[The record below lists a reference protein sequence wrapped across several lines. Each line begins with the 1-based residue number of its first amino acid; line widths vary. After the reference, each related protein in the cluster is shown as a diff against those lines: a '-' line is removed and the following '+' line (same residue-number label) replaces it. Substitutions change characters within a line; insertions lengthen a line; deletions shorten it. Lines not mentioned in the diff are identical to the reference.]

1 MEILSPSPPPS
12 PARNQF
18 VYGGAGALLRRD
30 QAGAGAL
37 LHVAVGRSPEKTLP
51 LLRWAFRRFACA
63 RVALVHVHQPSPVIP
78 TLLGKIPAAQA
89 TEELVLSHRRSERDE
104 RNRILLAYL
113 AFCQRAQ
120 VQATV
125 LVTEN
130 EQINDGIV
138 ALVRDHGVT
147 KLVMGSIPDN
157 CFKLK
162 AGHNKEYFMAKNA
175 PAFCEIWFVWRGR
188 HIWTR
193 EASAAIGNSISIY
206 NQDDT
211 MMTRKRTRF
220 SPNSNDAEPVLAEG
234 TESDNGRVNHYGALG
249 ADASRFYNM
258 RISNLHDAESA
269 FNSTLWPDSSVL
281 GGALQLHSKVA
292 LLLHFYFTSF
302 VLGVDLTVLKLKVND
317 IYQEMLDANLKQVMV
332 EAEGSR
338 KEAFLE
344 LLRRKEI
351 ESKVASAFVRVKA
364 SESSKKREMKIREEL
379 EGLFVAARK
388 QHEDLARSKEKATA
402 VLDSSMRR
410 LDILDARAK
419 NMSLRMDEAVA
430 ELEVIQSSINILKQ
444 ERSKA
449 HKKEDRHTNH
459 VKEGCTYSH
468 SKLPNCS
475 SIALGDDPY
484 TYRQLTLLDVQA
496 ATCKF
501 SESFKLRP
509 RGHGCIYKGKN
520 MNRSVMIH
528 RLHSD
533 SKSSMQFQRKVYI
546 LNKVRHP
553 HLVTLVGVCPEALCL
568 AYEYP
573 KNGSLHDHLFG
584 ELNSAPPLPWK
595 IRARVVAEI
604 SSALL
609 FLHSCKPQVMVH
621 GGLNLENVLLD
632 SDFHCKIADF
642 GTLTEEDSKDHPALD
657 SRLLAHKSDINSF
670 GTVIMQLL
678 TGKQAGSPGLASE
691 VRRALSCGK
700 LSSILDPMA
709 GEWPMEA
716 ARRLAE
722 FGLECIGDR
731 PELTPDTVRELE
743 QLHLIRGRQ
752 VPSFFLCPILK
763 QTMDDP
769 QVAADGVTYEGRA
782 IREWIEDGRAVA
794 DLKLKHLDLTPNHA
808 LRFAIQDWLSQP
820 QW

>member
-113 AFCQRAQ
+113 AFCQRA
-120 VQATV
+120 QATV

-281 GGALQLHSKVA
+281 GGALQLHSK
-292 LLLHFYFTSF
+292 
-302 VLGVDLTVLKLKVND
+302 
-317 IYQEMLDANLKQVMV
+317 EMLDANLKQVMV

>member
-113 AFCQRAQ
+113 AFCQRA
-120 VQATV
+120 QATV

-281 GGALQLHSKVA
+281 EGALQLHSK
-292 LLLHFYFTSF
+292 
-302 VLGVDLTVLKLKVND
+302 
-317 IYQEMLDANLKQVMV
+317 EMLDANLKQVMV

-419 NMSLRMDEAVA
+419 NMSLRMDEVVA

-595 IRARVVAEI
+595 IRARIVAEI

>member
-18 VYGGAGALLRRD
+18 IYGGAGALLRRD

-51 LLRWAFRRFACA
+51 LLRWAFRRFGCG

-206 NQDDT
+206 NQDDI

-220 SPNSNDAEPVLAEG
+220 SPNSNDAESMLGGGHSTCGTSTVADLHEG
-234 TESDNGRVNHYGALG
+234 TISDNGRVNNYGALG
-249 ADASRFYNM
+249 ANANHFYNM
-258 RISNLHDAESA
+258 RISNLQDAESA

-281 GGALQLHSKVA
+281 GGALQLHSKE
-292 LLLHFYFTSF
+292 
-302 VLGVDLTVLKLKVND
+302 KLD
-317 IYQEMLDANLKQVMV
+317 IDLKQVMV

-344 LLRRKEI
+344 LLKRKEI

-379 EGLFVAARK
+379 EGLFVATRK
-388 QHEDLARSKEKATA
+388 QHEDLARIKEEATA

-444 ERSKA
+444 ERTKA

-459 VKEGCTYSH
+459 VEEGCTYSH

-475 SIALGDDPY
+475 SIVLGDDPY
-484 TYRQLTLLDVQA
+484 TFRQLTLLDVQD

-509 RGHGCIYKGKN
+509 QGHGCIYKGKV

-528 RLHSD
+528 KLHSH
-533 SKSSMQFQRKVYI
+533 SIKSSMQFQREVYI

-584 ELNSAPPLPWK
+584 ELNSTPPLPWK
-595 IRARVVAEI
+595 IRARIVAEI

-609 FLHSCKPQVMVH
+609 FLHSCKPQMMVH
-621 GGLNLENVLLD
+621 GGLNLENILLD

-642 GTLTEEDSKDHPALD
+642 GTLTEEESKDHSAFD
-657 SRLLAHKSDINSF
+657 SGLLAHKSDISSF
-670 GTVIMQLL
+670 GTVILQLL
-678 TGKQAGSPGLASE
+678 SGKPPGPGLASE
-691 VRRALSCGK
+691 VRRALSCGQ
-700 LSSILDPMA
+700 LSSILDPTA

-722 FGLECIGDR
+722 FGLECSRDR
-731 PELTPDTVRELE
+731 PELTQETLRELE
-743 QLHLIRGRQ
+743 QLHLIRGRP

-794 DLKLKHLDLTPNHA
+794 DLKLKHLGLTPNHA

>member
-12 PARNQF
+12 PARSQF

-30 QAGAGAL
+30 QAGAGAGAL

-193 EASAAIGNSISIY
+193 EASAAIGNSISVY
-206 NQDDT
+206 NQDDI

-220 SPNSNDAEPVLAEG
+220 SPNSNGAEPMLAEG
-234 TESDNGRVNHYGALG
+234 TVSDNGRVNDYGALG
-249 ADASRFYNM
+249 ADANHFYNM
-258 RISNLHDAESA
+258 RISNLQDAESA

-281 GGALQLHSKVA
+281 GGALQLHSK
-292 LLLHFYFTSF
+292 
-302 VLGVDLTVLKLKVND
+302 
-317 IYQEMLDANLKQVMV
+317 EMLDANLKQVMV

-344 LLRRKEI
+344 LLKRKEI

-364 SESSKKREMKIREEL
+364 SESSKKREIEIREEL
-379 EGLFVAARK
+379 ESLFIATRK

-444 ERSKA
+444 ERTKA

-475 SIALGDDPY
+475 SIAVGDDPY
-484 TYRQLTLLDVQA
+484 TFRQLTLLDVQA

-509 RGHGCIYKGKN
+509 RGHGCIYKGKI

-533 SKSSMQFQRKVYI
+533 SIKSSMQFQRKVYI

-584 ELNSAPPLPWK
+584 ELNSTPPLPWK
-595 IRARVVAEI
+595 IRARIVAEI

-609 FLHSCKPQVMVH
+609 FLHSCKPQMMVH

-632 SDFHCKIADF
+632 SDFHCKIAGF
-642 GTLTEEDSKDHPALD
+642 GTLTEEESKDHPA
-657 SRLLAHKSDINSF
+657 LLAHKSDINSF
-670 GTVIMQLL
+670 GTVILQLL
-678 TGKQAGSPGLASE
+678 TGKQPGSPGLASE

-700 LSSILDPMA
+700 LSSILDPTA

-722 FGLECIGDR
+722 FGLECSGDR
-731 PELTPDTVRELE
+731 PELTQETLRELE
-743 QLHLIRGRQ
+743 QLHLIRGRP

-794 DLKLKHLDLTPNHA
+794 DLKLKHLGLTPNHA

>member
-51 LLRWAFRRFACA
+51 LLRWAFRRFGCA

-206 NQDDT
+206 NHDDI

-220 SPNSNDAEPVLAEG
+220 SPNSNSAEPVLAEG
-234 TESDNGRVNHYGALG
+234 TVSDYGAFG
-249 ADASRFYNM
+249 ADANHFYNM
-258 RISNLHDAESA
+258 RLSNLQDAESA
-269 FNSTLWPDSSVL
+269 FNSTLWPDSSVH
-281 GGALQLHSKVA
+281 GGALQLHSK
-292 LLLHFYFTSF
+292 
-302 VLGVDLTVLKLKVND
+302 
-317 IYQEMLDANLKQVMV
+317 EMLDANLKQVMV

-344 LLRRKEI
+344 LRKRKEI
-351 ESKVASAFVRVKA
+351 ESKVAGAFVRVKA

-379 EGLFVAARK
+379 EGLFVATRK

-444 ERSKA
+444 ERTKA
-449 HKKEDRHTNH
+449 HKNEDRHTNH

-484 TYRQLTLLDVQA
+484 TFRQLTLLDVQA

-509 RGHGCIYKGKN
+509 RGHGCIYKGKI

-533 SKSSMQFQRKVYI
+533 SIKSSMQFQRKVYI

-595 IRARVVAEI
+595 IRARIVAEI

-609 FLHSCKPQVMVH
+609 FLHSCKPQMMVH
-621 GGLNLENVLLD
+621 GGLNLENILLD
-632 SDFHCKIADF
+632 SDSHCKIADF
-642 GTLTEEDSKDHPALD
+642 GTLTAEDSKDHPALD
-657 SRLLAHKSDINSF
+657 SGLLAHKSDINSF
-670 GTVIMQLL
+670 GTVILQLL
-678 TGKQAGSPGLASE
+678 TGKQPGSPGLASE

-700 LSSILDPMA
+700 LSSILDPTA

-722 FGLECIGDR
+722 FGLECSGDR
-731 PELTPDTVRELE
+731 PELTPDTVA
-743 QLHLIRGRQ
+743 
-752 VPSFFLCPILK
+752 V
-763 QTMDDP
+763 
-769 QVAADGVTYEGRA
+769 DGVTYEGRA

-794 DLKLKHLDLTPNHA
+794 DLKLKHLGLTPNHA

>member
-1 MEILSPSPPPS
+1 MLSIHECS
-12 PARNQF
+12 
-18 VYGGAGALLRRD
+18 
-30 QAGAGAL
+30 
-37 LHVAVGRSPEKTLP
+37 
-51 LLRWAFRRFACA
+51 
-63 RVALVHVHQPSPVIP
+63 
-78 TLLGKIPAAQA
+78 
-89 TEELVLSHRRSERDE
+89 
-104 RNRILLAYL
+104 
-113 AFCQRAQ
+113 
-120 VQATV
+120 
-125 LVTEN
+125 
-130 EQINDGIV
+130 
-138 ALVRDHGVT
+138 
-147 KLVMGSIPDN
+147 

-281 GGALQLHSKVA
+281 EGALQLHSK
-292 LLLHFYFTSF
+292 
-302 VLGVDLTVLKLKVND
+302 
-317 IYQEMLDANLKQVMV
+317 EMLDANLKQVMV

-419 NMSLRMDEAVA
+419 NMSLRMDEVVA

-595 IRARVVAEI
+595 IRARIVAEI

>member
-281 GGALQLHSKVA
+281 EGALQLHSK
-292 LLLHFYFTSF
+292 
-302 VLGVDLTVLKLKVND
+302 
-317 IYQEMLDANLKQVMV
+317 EMLDANLKQVMV

-419 NMSLRMDEAVA
+419 NMSLRMDEVVA

-595 IRARVVAEI
+595 IRARIVAEI

-731 PELTPDTVRELE
+731 PELTPDTV
-743 QLHLIRGRQ
+743 
-752 VPSFFLCPILK
+752 
-763 QTMDDP
+763 
-769 QVAADGVTYEGRA
+769 AADGVTYEGRA

>member
-281 GGALQLHSKVA
+281 EGALQLHSK
-292 LLLHFYFTSF
+292 
-302 VLGVDLTVLKLKVND
+302 
-317 IYQEMLDANLKQVMV
+317 EMLDANLKQVMV

-419 NMSLRMDEAVA
+419 NMSLRMDEVVA

-595 IRARVVAEI
+595 IRARIVAEI

>member
-281 GGALQLHSKVA
+281 EGALQLHSK
-292 LLLHFYFTSF
+292 
-302 VLGVDLTVLKLKVND
+302 
-317 IYQEMLDANLKQVMV
+317 EMLDANLKQVMV

-419 NMSLRMDEAVA
+419 NMSLRMDEVVA

-595 IRARVVAEI
+595 IRARIVAEI

-642 GTLTEEDSKDHPALD
+642 GTLTEEDSKDHPA
-657 SRLLAHKSDINSF
+657 LLAHKSDINSF

>member
-1 MEILSPSPPPS
+1 
-12 PARNQF
+12 
-18 VYGGAGALLRRD
+18 
-30 QAGAGAL
+30 
-37 LHVAVGRSPEKTLP
+37 
-51 LLRWAFRRFACA
+51 
-63 RVALVHVHQPSPVIP
+63 
-78 TLLGKIPAAQA
+78 
-89 TEELVLSHRRSERDE
+89 
-104 RNRILLAYL
+104 
-113 AFCQRAQ
+113 
-120 VQATV
+120 
-125 LVTEN
+125 
-130 EQINDGIV
+130 
-138 ALVRDHGVT
+138 
-147 KLVMGSIPDN
+147 
-157 CFKLK
+157 
-162 AGHNKEYFMAKNA
+162 
-175 PAFCEIWFVWRGR
+175 
-188 HIWTR
+188 
-193 EASAAIGNSISIY
+193 
-206 NQDDT
+206 

-220 SPNSNDAEPVLAEG
+220 SPNSNNAESMLAEG
-234 TESDNGRVNHYGALG
+234 TVSDNGRVNDYGALG
-249 ADASRFYNM
+249 ADANHFYNM
-258 RISNLHDAESA
+258 RISNLQDAESA

-281 GGALQLHSKVA
+281 RGALQLHSK
-292 LLLHFYFTSF
+292 
-302 VLGVDLTVLKLKVND
+302 
-317 IYQEMLDANLKQVMV
+317 EMLDANLKQVMV

-364 SESSKKREMKIREEL
+364 SESSKKRETKIREEL
-379 EGLFVAARK
+379 EGLFVATRK

-430 ELEVIQSSINILKQ
+430 ELEVIQCSINILKQ
-444 ERSKA
+444 ERTKA

-459 VKEGCTYSH
+459 VEEGCTYSH

-475 SIALGDDPY
+475 SIVLGGDPC
-484 TYRQLTLLDVQA
+484 TFRQLTLLDVQD

-509 RGHGCIYKGKN
+509 RGHGCIYKGKA

-528 RLHSD
+528 KLHSH
-533 SKSSMQFQRKVYI
+533 SIKSSMQFQREVYI

-584 ELNSAPPLPWK
+584 KLNSTPPLPWK
-595 IRARVVAEI
+595 IRARIVAEI

-609 FLHSCKPQVMVH
+609 FLHSCKPQMMVH

-642 GTLTEEDSKDHPALD
+642 GTLTEEDSKDHPAL
-657 SRLLAHKSDINSF
+657 LAHKSDINSF
-670 GTVIMQLL
+670 GTVILQLL
-678 TGKQAGSPGLASE
+678 TGKQPGSPGLASE

-700 LSSILDPMA
+700 LSSILDPTA

-722 FGLECIGDR
+722 FGLECSGDR
-731 PELTPDTVRELE
+731 PELTQETLRELE
-743 QLHLIRGRQ
+743 QLHLIRGRP

-794 DLKLKHLDLTPNHA
+794 DLKLKHLGLTPNHA

>member
-12 PARNQF
+12 PARSQF

-51 LLRWAFRRFACA
+51 LLRWAFRRFGCA

-188 HIWTR
+188 HVWTR
-193 EASAAIGNSISIY
+193 EASAAIGNSISVY
-206 NQDDT
+206 NHDDI

-220 SPNSNDAEPVLAEG
+220 SPNSNCAEPVLAEG
-234 TESDNGRVNHYGALG
+234 TVSDNGRVNDYGALG
-249 ADASRFYNM
+249 ADANHFYNM
-258 RISNLHDAESA
+258 RISNLQDAESA

-281 GGALQLHSKVA
+281 GGALQLHSKE
-292 LLLHFYFTSF
+292 
-302 VLGVDLTVLKLKVND
+302 KLNTD
-317 IYQEMLDANLKQVMV
+317 LKQVMV

-379 EGLFVAARK
+379 EGLFVATIK

-444 ERSKA
+444 ERTKA

-459 VKEGCTYSH
+459 VKEGCTYGH
-468 SKLPNCS
+468 SKLSNCS
-475 SIALGDDPY
+475 SIALDDDPY
-484 TYRQLTLLDVQA
+484 TFRQLTLLDVQA
-496 ATCKF
+496 ATRKF

-509 RGHGCIYKGKN
+509 RGHGCIYKGN
-520 MNRSVMIH
+520 IMNRSVMIH

-533 SKSSMQFQRKVYI
+533 SIKSSMQFQRKVYI

-553 HLVTLVGVCPEALCL
+553 HLVTLVEVCPEAHCL

-573 KNGSLHDHLFG
+573 KNGSLHDHLSG
-584 ELNSAPPLPWK
+584 ELNSTPPLPWK
-595 IRARVVAEI
+595 IRARIVAEI

-609 FLHSCKPQVMVH
+609 FLHSCKPQMMVH

-642 GTLTEEDSKDHPALD
+642 GTLTEEDSKDHPAFD
-657 SRLLAHKSDINSF
+657 SAPLAHKSDINSF
-670 GTVIMQLL
+670 GTVILQLL
-678 TGKQAGSPGLASE
+678 TGKQPGSPGLASE
-691 VRRALSCGK
+691 VRHALSCGK
-700 LSSILDPMA
+700 LSSILDPTA

-722 FGLECIGDR
+722 FGLECSGDR
-731 PELTPDTVRELE
+731 LGLTQETLRELE
-743 QLHLIRGRQ
+743 QLHLIRGRP

-763 QTMDDP
+763 EVMDDP
-769 QVAADGVTYEGRA
+769 QVAADGVTYEGHA
-782 IREWIEDGRAVA
+782 IRECIEDGRAVA
-794 DLKLKHLDLTPNHA
+794 NLKLKHLGLTPNHA

>member
-281 GGALQLHSKVA
+281 GGALQLHSK
-292 LLLHFYFTSF
+292 
-302 VLGVDLTVLKLKVND
+302 
-317 IYQEMLDANLKQVMV
+317 EMLDANLKQVMV

>member
-51 LLRWAFRRFACA
+51 LLRWAFRRFGCA

-138 ALVRDHGVT
+138 ALVRDHAVT
-147 KLVMGSIPDN
+147 KLIMGSIPDN

-206 NQDDT
+206 NQDDI

-220 SPNSNDAEPVLAEG
+220 SPNSNGAEPVLAEG
-234 TESDNGRVNHYGALG
+234 TVSDNGRVNDYGAHG
-249 ADASRFYNM
+249 AHANHFYNM
-258 RISNLHDAESA
+258 RISNLQDAESA

-281 GGALQLHSKVA
+281 GGALQLHSK
-292 LLLHFYFTSF
+292 
-302 VLGVDLTVLKLKVND
+302 
-317 IYQEMLDANLKQVMV
+317 EMLDANLKQVMV

-344 LLRRKEI
+344 LLKRKEI

-379 EGLFVAARK
+379 EGLFVATIK
-388 QHEDLARSKEKATA
+388 QHEDLARSKEKALA

-419 NMSLRMDEAVA
+419 NMSLQMDEAAA

-444 ERSKA
+444 ERTKA
-449 HKKEDRHTNH
+449 HKQEDRHTNH
-459 VKEGCTYSH
+459 VEEGCTYSH

-475 SIALGDDPY
+475 SVALGDDPY
-484 TYRQLTLLDVQA
+484 TFRQLTLLDVQD

-509 RGHGCIYKGKN
+509 RGHGCIYKGKV

-528 RLHSD
+528 KLHSH
-533 SKSSMQFQRKVYI
+533 SIKSSMQFQREVYI

-584 ELNSAPPLPWK
+584 ELNSTPPLPWK
-595 IRARVVAEI
+595 IRARIVAEI

-609 FLHSCKPQVMVH
+609 FLHSCKPQMMVH
-621 GGLNLENVLLD
+621 GGLDLENVLLD

-657 SRLLAHKSDINSF
+657 SGLLAHRSDINSF
-670 GTVIMQLL
+670 GTVILQLL
-678 TGKQAGSPGLASE
+678 TGKQPGSPGLASE

-700 LSSILDPMA
+700 LSSILDPTA

-716 ARRLAE
+716 AQRLVE
-722 FGLECIGDR
+722 FGLECGGER
-731 PELTPDTVRELE
+731 LELTLDT
-743 QLHLIRGRQ
+743 
-752 VPSFFLCPILK
+752 
-763 QTMDDP
+763 
-769 QVAADGVTYEGRA
+769 VAADGVTYEGRA

-794 DLKLKHLDLTPNHA
+794 DLKLKHLGLTPNHA
-808 LRFAIQDWLSQP
+808 LRFAIQDWLCEP

>member
-281 GGALQLHSKVA
+281 GGALQLHSK
-292 LLLHFYFTSF
+292 
-302 VLGVDLTVLKLKVND
+302 
-317 IYQEMLDANLKQVMV
+317 EMLDANLKQVMV

-731 PELTPDTVRELE
+731 PELTPDTV
-743 QLHLIRGRQ
+743 
-752 VPSFFLCPILK
+752 
-763 QTMDDP
+763 
-769 QVAADGVTYEGRA
+769 AADGVTYEGRA

>member
-1 MEILSPSPPPS
+1 
-12 PARNQF
+12 
-18 VYGGAGALLRRD
+18 
-30 QAGAGAL
+30 
-37 LHVAVGRSPEKTLP
+37 
-51 LLRWAFRRFACA
+51 
-63 RVALVHVHQPSPVIP
+63 
-78 TLLGKIPAAQA
+78 
-89 TEELVLSHRRSERDE
+89 
-104 RNRILLAYL
+104 
-113 AFCQRAQ
+113 
-120 VQATV
+120 
-125 LVTEN
+125 
-130 EQINDGIV
+130 
-138 ALVRDHGVT
+138 
-147 KLVMGSIPDN
+147 MGSIPDN

>member
-12 PARNQF
+12 PARSQF

-30 QAGAGAL
+30 QAGAGAGAL

-193 EASAAIGNSISIY
+193 EASAAIGNSISVY
-206 NQDDT
+206 NQDDI

-220 SPNSNDAEPVLAEG
+220 SPNSNGAEPMLAEG
-234 TESDNGRVNHYGALG
+234 TVSDNGRVNDYGALG
-249 ADASRFYNM
+249 ADANHFYNM
-258 RISNLHDAESA
+258 RISNLQDAESA

-281 GGALQLHSKVA
+281 GGALQLHSK
-292 LLLHFYFTSF
+292 
-302 VLGVDLTVLKLKVND
+302 
-317 IYQEMLDANLKQVMV
+317 EMLDANLKQVMV

-344 LLRRKEI
+344 LLKRKEI

-364 SESSKKREMKIREEL
+364 SESSKKREIEIREEL
-379 EGLFVAARK
+379 ESLFIATRK

-444 ERSKA
+444 ERTKA

-475 SIALGDDPY
+475 SIAVGDDPY
-484 TYRQLTLLDVQA
+484 TFRQLTLLDVQA

-509 RGHGCIYKGKN
+509 RGHGCIYKGKI

-533 SKSSMQFQRKVYI
+533 SIKSSMQFQRKVYI

-584 ELNSAPPLPWK
+584 ELNSTPPLPWK
-595 IRARVVAEI
+595 IRARIVAEI

-609 FLHSCKPQVMVH
+609 FLHSCKPQMMVH

-632 SDFHCKIADF
+632 SDFHCKIAGF
-642 GTLTEEDSKDHPALD
+642 GTLTEEESKDHPA
-657 SRLLAHKSDINSF
+657 LLAHKSDINSF
-670 GTVIMQLL
+670 GTVILQLL
-678 TGKQAGSPGLASE
+678 TGKQPGSPGLASE

-700 LSSILDPMA
+700 LSSILDPTA

-722 FGLECIGDR
+722 FGLECSGDR
-731 PELTPDTVRELE
+731 PELTQET
-743 QLHLIRGRQ
+743 
-752 VPSFFLCPILK
+752 
-763 QTMDDP
+763 
-769 QVAADGVTYEGRA
+769 VAADGVTYEGRA

-794 DLKLKHLDLTPNHA
+794 DLKLKHLGLTPNHA

>member
-89 TEELVLSHRRSERDE
+89 TEELVLSHRRSERDD
-104 RNRILLAYL
+104 RNRILLAYI

-193 EASAAIGNSISIY
+193 EASAAIDNSISVY
-206 NQDDT
+206 NQDDI

-220 SPNSNDAEPVLAEG
+220 SPNSNGAESMLDGGYITCG
-234 TESDNGRVNHYGALG
+234 TSTVADLHVGAVSDNGRVNGSGALG
-249 ADASRFYNM
+249 ADANHFYNM
-258 RISNLHDAESA
+258 RISNLQDAESA
-269 FNSTLWPDSSVL
+269 FNSALWSDSSVL
-281 GGALQLHSKVA
+281 GGALQLHSK
-292 LLLHFYFTSF
+292 
-302 VLGVDLTVLKLKVND
+302 
-317 IYQEMLDANLKQVMV
+317 EMMESNLKQVMV

-344 LLRRKEI
+344 LLKRKEI
-351 ESKVASAFVRVKA
+351 ESKVDSAFIRVKA
-364 SESSKKREMKIREEL
+364 AESSKKREMKIREEL
-379 EGLFVAARK
+379 EDLFLATRK
-388 QHEDLARSKEKATA
+388 QHEDLATSKEKAMT
-402 VLDSSMRR
+402 VLGSSMRR

-444 ERSKA
+444 ERTKA
-449 HKKEDRHTNH
+449 HKLEDSYNNR
-459 VKEGCTYSH
+459 VEEGCTYSH
-468 SKLPNCS
+468 SKFLNHS

-484 TYRQLTLLDVQA
+484 TFKQLTLLDVQA
-496 ATCKF
+496 ATFKF
-501 SESFKLRP
+501 SESFKLRQWV
-509 RGHGCIYKGKN
+509 HGCIYKGKV

-528 RLHSD
+528 KLHSH
-533 SKSSMQFQRKVYI
+533 SIKSLMQFQREVYI

-553 HLVTLVGVCPEALCL
+553 HLVTLVGVCPDALCL

-584 ELNSAPPLPWK
+584 ELNSTPQLPWK
-595 IRARVVAEI
+595 IRSRIVTEI
-604 SSALL
+604 SSALM
-609 FLHSCKPQVMVH
+609 FLHSCKPQMMVH

-632 SDFHCKIADF
+632 TDFHCKIADF
-642 GTLTEEDSKDHPALD
+642 GTLTEEDSKDHPAFD
-657 SRLLAHKSDINSF
+657 SGLLAHKSDINSF
-670 GTVIMQLL
+670 GTMILQLL
-678 TGKQAGSPGLASE
+678 TGKRPGPGLAIE
-691 VRRALSCGK
+691 VSCALSRGK
-700 LSSILDPMA
+700 LSSSLDPTA
-709 GEWPMEA
+709 GEWPMGA

-722 FGLECIGDR
+722 FGLECSGDK
-731 PELTPDTVRELE
+731 PELSEETLRELE
-743 QLHLIRGRQ
+743 QLQLIRVRP

-763 QTMDDP
+763 ETMDDP

-794 DLKLKHLDLTPNHA
+794 DLKLRHLGLTPNHA

>member
-51 LLRWAFRRFACA
+51 LLRWAFRRFGCA

-206 NQDDT
+206 NHDDI

-220 SPNSNDAEPVLAEG
+220 SPNSNSAEPVLAEG
-234 TESDNGRVNHYGALG
+234 TVSDYGAFG
-249 ADASRFYNM
+249 ADANHFYNM
-258 RISNLHDAESA
+258 RLSNLQDAESA
-269 FNSTLWPDSSVL
+269 FNSTLWPDSSVH
-281 GGALQLHSKVA
+281 GGALQLHSK
-292 LLLHFYFTSF
+292 
-302 VLGVDLTVLKLKVND
+302 
-317 IYQEMLDANLKQVMV
+317 EMLDANLKQVMV

-344 LLRRKEI
+344 LRKRKEI
-351 ESKVASAFVRVKA
+351 ESKVAGAFVRVKA

-379 EGLFVAARK
+379 EGLFVATRK

-444 ERSKA
+444 ERTKA
-449 HKKEDRHTNH
+449 HKNEDRHTNH

-484 TYRQLTLLDVQA
+484 TFRQLTLLDVQA

-509 RGHGCIYKGKN
+509 RGHGCIYKGKI

-533 SKSSMQFQRKVYI
+533 SIKSSMQFQRKVYI

-595 IRARVVAEI
+595 IRARIVAEI

-609 FLHSCKPQVMVH
+609 FLHSCKPQMMVH
-621 GGLNLENVLLD
+621 GGLNLENILLD
-632 SDFHCKIADF
+632 SDSHCKIADF
-642 GTLTEEDSKDHPALD
+642 GTLTAEDSKDHPALD
-657 SRLLAHKSDINSF
+657 SGLLAHKSDINSF
-670 GTVIMQLL
+670 GTVILQLL
-678 TGKQAGSPGLASE
+678 TGKQPGSPGLASE

-700 LSSILDPMA
+700 LSSILDPTA

-722 FGLECIGDR
+722 FGLECSGDR

-743 QLHLIRGRQ
+743 QLHLIRGRP

-763 QTMDDP
+763 EIMDDP
-769 QVAADGVTYEGRA
+769 QVAVDGVTYEGRA

-794 DLKLKHLDLTPNHA
+794 DLKLKHLGLTPNHA